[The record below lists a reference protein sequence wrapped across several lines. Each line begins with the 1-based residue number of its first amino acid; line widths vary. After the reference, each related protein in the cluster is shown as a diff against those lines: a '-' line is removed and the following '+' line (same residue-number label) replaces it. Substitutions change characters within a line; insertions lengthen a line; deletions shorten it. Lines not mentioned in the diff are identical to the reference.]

1 MSVLDQ
7 SPIPKG
13 STAAE
18 ALRDTVLLAR
28 QAERLGYRR
37 CWLAEHHNTAS
48 LAGSAPEVLTG
59 YVASQTSSI
68 RVGPGGVLLSHYSA
82 LKVAE
87 TFNVLSALF
96 PGRIDLGLARA
107 DGADA
112 PAVAALQGARGS
124 VGEAEYRE
132 RLIDLLAFQEPTRG
146 GGGRLGGVRA
156 MPDSVASPEVWVLGS
171 SSHGAALAATLGL
184 PFCFAHF
191 ISPRFVVQ
199 ILTAYRASFL
209 PSARYL
215 HPRAM
220 LAVSVICADTD
231 NEAEVL
237 AASDDVW
244 HLRGEGG
251 DRGALLS
258 PQEAACYPA
267 TTLERELIAQH
278 RTRRILGSP
287 SRVHAALD
295 KLAATCGVDELV
307 VRTICH
313 DPSARLRS
321 YQLLAQAFGLQTVPV
336 ADLPVGLEP
345 EA

>member
-1 MSVLDQ
+1 LIALSVLDQ
-7 SPIPKG
+7 SPVPNG

-18 ALRDTVLLAR
+18 ALHDTVVLASH
-28 QAERLGYRR
+28 AERLGYRR
-37 CWLAEHHNTAS
+37 YWLAEHHNTAS

-68 RVGPGGVLLSHYSA
+68 RVGAGGVLLSHYSA

-112 PAVAALQGARGS
+112 PAVAALQGARGP
-124 VGEAEYRE
+124 VGEAEYRD
-132 RLIDLLAFQEPTRG
+132 RLIDLLAFLEPIGDESR
-146 GGGRLGGVRA
+146 RLGGIRA
-156 MPDSVASPEVWVLGS
+156 MPEGVAPPEVWVLGS

-191 ISPRFVVQ
+191 ISPRFAVQ
-199 ILTAYRASFL
+199 ILAAYRGTFQ
-209 PSARYL
+209 PSSRCPQ
-215 HPRAM
+215 PRAIV
-220 LAVSVICADTD
+220 AVSVICADTD
-231 NEAEVL
+231 ADAELL

-244 HLRGEGG
+244 HLRAEGG
-251 DRGALLS
+251 DRGPLLS
-258 PQEAACYPA
+258 APEAACYSA
-267 TTLERELIAQH
+267 TALERELITQH

-287 SRVHAALD
+287 SRVHAALVD
-295 KLAATCGVDELV
+295 LAASCCVDELV

-321 YQLLAQAFGLQTVPV
+321 YQLLAQAFGLQRCP
-336 ADLPVGLEP
+336 
-345 EA
+345 